1 MGIES
6 YIDVAMGLNHP
17 NIRLCNKQYHE
28 RNNSEYA
35 YIFTFEDGEILFY
48 WVKQRKLKDGYYCKQ
63 RWLFR

>member
-48 WVKQRKLKDGYYCKQ
+48 WVKQR
-63 RWLFR
+63 WLFG